1 MKRNGL
7 PTVACATFVF
17 IVALAAAWPL
27 EVQDAKSPYPNMAPL
42 GQYLMDRNAEIA
54 LARSAAPESVSKD
67 AEVMVLGPK
76 GYEIAVNGSN
86 GFVCLVHRSWTS
98 KIDDPEFW
106 NPRRRG
112 PMCLN
117 ATAAKFYLPNTILRT
132 NLVLAGRSKAEVFAA
147 IDAAFEKKEFP
158 PLELGAMC
166 YMMSKQGY
174 LNDRGGRWHPHLMFF
189 LPPGTD
195 AAWGA
200 NLPGSPI
207 LADDDTADRMTVFM
221 VPIATWS
228 DGTPD
233 SVESADLSS
242 GGAQKHTPRM
252 RRLVL

>member
-7 PTVACATFVF
+7 PTVASATFVF
-17 IVALAAAWPL
+17 VVALTTAWPF
-27 EVQDAKSPYPNMAPL
+27 QAPDAKSPYPNMAPL

-54 LARSAAPESVSKD
+54 LARSAAPESISND

-76 GYEIAVNGSN
+76 GYEIAVKGSN

-98 KIDDPEFW
+98 KSDDPEFW
-106 NPRRRG
+106 NARRRG

-117 ATAAKFYLPNTILRT
+117 AIAAKSYLPNTIMRT
-132 NLVLAGRSKAEVFAA
+132 NLVLAGQSKAEIFAA
-147 IDAAFEKKEFP
+147 IDAAYEKKEFP
-158 PLELGAMC
+158 ALELGAMC

-174 LNDRGGRWHPHLMFF
+174 LNDRGGHWHPHLMFF
-189 LPPGTD
+189 LPPAQD

-221 VPIATWS
+221 VPVATWS

-233 SVESADLSS
+233 SVESTDLSS
-242 GGAQKHTPRM
+242 GRTQKHIPRM